1 MKIEM
6 KSDIDSEIQKLMP
19 NVAPLQSRLDQVFDD
34 IMEHKVV
41 RTDMKLRHIYAKL
54 WEVWLYI
61 ISIENSIHY
70 IHNFVLMMFIP
81 VCSLILQAYLIWMD
95 KIASDVP
102 YLQTLR
108 ENIPELVIPSMPER
122 VFMNT

>member
-1 MKIEM
+1 
-6 KSDIDSEIQKLMP
+6 
-19 NVAPLQSRLDQVFDD
+19 
-34 IMEHKVV
+34 
-41 RTDMKLRHIYAKL
+41 
-54 WEVWLYI
+54 
-61 ISIENSIHY
+61 
-70 IHNFVLMMFIP
+70 MFIP